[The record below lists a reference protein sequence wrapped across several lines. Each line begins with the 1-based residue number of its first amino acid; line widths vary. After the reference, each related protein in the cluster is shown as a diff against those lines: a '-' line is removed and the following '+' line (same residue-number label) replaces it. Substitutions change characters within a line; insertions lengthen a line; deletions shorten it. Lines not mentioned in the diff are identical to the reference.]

1 MTTKRPLG
9 SESCVIFKLP
19 QDSSLKR
26 LRATLRA
33 NSPITEESVRDLKYS
48 YLDSFD
54 WRLYDAGMML
64 ASAWQ
69 EDVLH
74 LRLCSLAEAWC
85 YTTPAAQAFCP
96 KLANDIADPRLRALV
111 APAVN
116 GRALLPL
123 VSVNCRERPFR
134 ILNKDGK
141 TVVKLQFCEER
152 LGSREHRG
160 TADLGSWLRL
170 SAVRGYENAFEKW
183 RALVCSDLGATPQLP
198 FTRYLA
204 AAGRQPGDYS
214 SKLDIRLLQTQRADV
229 AARVILR
236 HLVKTMIA
244 NEDGICRDL
253 DPEFLHDFRV
263 AVRRTRSLLG
273 QVKSVFPEQ
282 RVRRFRA
289 EFSWLGQVTGTARDM
304 DVYLSKFT
312 GLKTSLPATFQED
325 LMPLLGHLRTQK
337 DLAHVAL
344 VRALQS
350 SRYQK
355 LKHDWLALLDAEVP
369 QRSNLANATRPIAAV
384 ADECI
389 RRVHRRALK
398 EGKQI
403 REDSPPPMLHQLRR
417 TCKKLRYL
425 LEFFHSLYPRDAME
439 NLLAPLKKLQDNLGD
454 YQDLQVQQEVLL
466 DFRQTVE
473 SSHELTQGN
482 QHAIDLLVQTLV
494 KRQTSRRAE
503 FRECFRG
510 LQRERGRFKTLF
522 SPKVA
527 AIQAQALSA
536 GNDELPASK
545 GLARG
550 LSEEPATAL
559 ARAL

>member
-1 MTTKRPLG
+1 MTTTGPLG
-9 SESCVIFKLP
+9 SESCVIFELP
-19 QDSSLKR
+19 PNSSLRR
-26 LRATLRA
+26 LRSTLRA
-33 NSPITEESVRDLKYS
+33 SSPIIEEPVLDVRYS

-54 WRLYDAGMML
+54 WRLYDAEMVL

-69 EDVLH
+69 EDSLR
-74 LRLCSLAEAWC
+74 LRLCSLAEPWC
-85 YTTPAAQAFCP
+85 YTTPAQAFCP

-123 VSVNCRERPFR
+123 VSVDCRERLFR

-152 LGSREHRG
+152 LGSRERHG
-160 TADLGSWLRL
+160 TPDLGSWLRL
-170 SAVRGYENAFEKW
+170 SAVRGYESALQKW
-183 RALVCSDLGATPQLP
+183 RALVCGDLGATPQLP

-204 AAGRQPGDYS
+204 AARRQPGDYS
-214 SKLDIRLLQTQRADV
+214 SKPDIRLKETERADV
-229 AARVILR
+229 AARAILR

-244 NEDGICRDL
+244 NEVGICRDL

-304 DVYLSKFT
+304 DVYLSKFA

-325 LMPLLGHLRTQK
+325 LMPLLHHLHAQK
-337 DLAHVAL
+337 DLAHGDL
-344 VRALQS
+344 VRALHS
-350 SRYQK
+350 SRYKK
-355 LKHDWLALLDAEVP
+355 LKQDWLALLDAEVP
-369 QRSNLANATRPIAAV
+369 QRSSLANATRPIGAV
-384 ADECI
+384 ADERI

-403 REDSPPPMLHQLRR
+403 REDSPPPMRHQLRR

-425 LEFFHSLYPRDAME
+425 VEFFHSLYPRDAME

-454 YQDLQVQQEVLL
+454 YQDLHVQQEVLL
-466 DFRQTVE
+466 GFRQTME
-473 SSHELTQGN
+473 SSHELTQAN

-494 KRQTSRRAE
+494 KRQTAVRAE
-503 FRECFRG
+503 FRGRFRG
-510 LQRERGRFKTLF
+510 LQRESGRCNTLCLAQR
-522 SPKVA
+522 SQV
-527 AIQAQALSA
+527 QAQA
-536 GNDELPASK
+536 GQ
-545 GLARG
+545 ARN
-550 LSEEPATAL
+550 EPRGSTK
-559 ARAL
+559 

>member
-1 MTTKRPLG
+1 MTTTRPLG
-9 SESCVIFKLP
+9 SESCVIFELP
-19 QDSSLKR
+19 PDSSLKR
-26 LRATLRA
+26 LRSTLRA
-33 NSPITEESVRDLKYS
+33 NSPITEQPVCDLRYS

-54 WRLYDAGMML
+54 WRLYDAGMVL

-69 EDVLH
+69 KDCLR
-74 LRLCSLAEAWC
+74 LRLCSLAAPWC
-85 YTTPAAQAFCP
+85 YTTAAQRSCP

-111 APAVN
+111 ASAVN

-123 VSVNCRERPFR
+123 VSVDCRERLFR
-134 ILNKDGK
+134 ILNQDGK

-152 LGSREHRG
+152 FGSRERRN
-160 TADLGSWLRL
+160 TSDLGSWLRL
-170 SAVRGYENAFEKW
+170 SAVRGYEKTLEKW

-198 FTRYLA
+198 FSRYLA
-204 AAGRQPGDYS
+204 VGRRQPGDYS
-214 SKLDIRLLQTQRADV
+214 SKLDVRLKATQRADV

-236 HLVKTMIA
+236 HLAKTMIA

-273 QVKSVFPEQ
+273 QVKSVLPEQ

-304 DVYLSKFT
+304 DVYLSKFA

-337 DLAHVAL
+337 DLAHRDL
-344 VRALQS
+344 VRALRS
-350 SRYQK
+350 SRYKK
-355 LKHDWLALLDAEVP
+355 LKHDWLALIDAEVP
-369 QRSNLANATRPIAAV
+369 QRSRLVNATRPIGAV
-384 ADECI
+384 ADECL
-389 RRVHRRALK
+389 RRIHRRALK

-403 REDSPPPMLHQLRR
+403 REDSVPPMRHQLRR

-425 LEFFHSLYPRDAME
+425 LEFFHSLYPGDAMKD
-439 NLLAPLKKLQDNLGD
+439 LLAPLKKLQDNLGD

-466 DFRQTVE
+466 GFRQTME
-473 SSHELTQGN
+473 TSHDLTQAN

-494 KRQTSRRAE
+494 KRQTAVRTE
-503 FRECFRG
+503 FPGRFRG
-510 LQRERGRFKTLF
+510 LQRESGRFKTLF
-522 SPKVA
+522 SPKIAGV
-527 AIQAQALSA
+527 QAQALSV
-536 GNDELPASK
+536 GN
-545 GLARG
+545 
-550 LSEEPATAL
+550 EPL
-559 ARAL
+559 GWIKRA

>member
-1 MTTKRPLG
+1 MATMRPFG
-9 SESCVIFKLP
+9 SESCMIFELP
-19 QDSSLKR
+19 PDSSLKR
-26 LRATLRA
+26 LRSTLRA
-33 NSPITEESVRDLKYS
+33 NSPITEEPVRDLRYS

-54 WRLYDAGMML
+54 WRLYEAGMVL
-64 ASAWQ
+64 ATARQ
-69 EDVLH
+69 EDYLR
-74 LRLCSLAEAWC
+74 LRLCSLTEPWC
-85 YTTPAAQAFCP
+85 YTTPVQASCP
-96 KLANDIADPRLRALV
+96 KLAHDIADPRLRALV

-123 VSVNCRERPFR
+123 VSVDCRERLFR

-152 LGSREHRG
+152 LGSRESRG
-160 TADLGSWLRL
+160 TPDLGSWLRL
-170 SAVRGYENAFEKW
+170 SGVRGYESALVNW

-198 FTRYLA
+198 FTHYLA
-204 AAGRQPGDYS
+204 AARRQPGDYS
-214 SKLDIRLLQTQRADV
+214 SKLDIRLKETERADV
-229 AARVILR
+229 AARVILW

-244 NEDGICRDL
+244 NENGICRDL

-289 EFSWLGQVTGTARDM
+289 EFSWLGEVTGTARDV
-304 DVYLSKFT
+304 DVYLSKFA

-325 LMPLLGHLRTQK
+325 LMPLLDHLRAQK
-337 DLAHVAL
+337 DLAHPEL
-344 VRALQS
+344 VRAFRS
-350 SRYQK
+350 SRYKK

-369 QRSNLANATRPIAAV
+369 QRSRLANATRPIGAV

-403 REDSPPPMLHQLRR
+403 REDSAPPMLHQLRK

-425 LEFFHSLYPRDAME
+425 LEFFHSLYPRNAME
-439 NLLAPLKKLQDNLGD
+439 DLLEPLKKLQANLGD

-466 DFRQTVE
+466 GFRQSME
-473 SSHELTQGN
+473 NSHELTQAN
-482 QHAIDLLVQTLV
+482 QHAIDLLVQALV
-494 KRQTSRRAE
+494 KRQTAVRTK
-503 FRECFRG
+503 FRERFRG
-510 LQRERGRFKTLF
+510 LRRESGRFKILF
-522 SPKVA
+522 SPKIA
-527 AIQAQALSA
+527 AVQAPPSA
-536 GNDELPASK
+536 PRAS
-545 GLARG
+545 R
-550 LSEEPATAL
+550 